1 MSRTAVDIEAIK
13 DRIARNLSEHRIAQS
28 AGEIGQLTAALRR
41 PVTRTFRAHWTGFK
55 IEYPRDT
62 VLLRADLKDG
72 SYWTEGYISLVQPSW
87 VLVFRAKPAKA
98 RGSGGPR
105 PDDKFTHPEAVAG
118 ALRDRQQ
125 SVDAGLVPDEEL
137 IRMEDYD
144 DPVEA
149 TDGFFNYASFY
160 MLKSI
165 DASWDQFGFSPDPS
179 IGWKAE
185 DQTAASLPID
195 EAIDQG
201 LKRSDIIWLTPNTD
215 PTRPLPVWFVYK
227 EGKAFVL
234 SGERQQIVPEARRVR
249 DVHVVTRWKGRDAQ
263 LVEFDAA
270 VRQITAD
277 QRQEFE
283 EIAQLLLAK
292 RQSVTGTPE
301 ENMERWL
308 RECVILELTPRV

>member
-1 MSRTAVDIEAIK
+1 MARTAVDLEAIK
-13 DRIARNLSEHRIAQS
+13 DRIARNLSERRVS
-28 AGEIGQLTAALRR
+28 KGAGEIGQVTAALKK

-62 VLLRADLKDG
+62 VVLRADLKDEAF
-72 SYWTEGYISLVQPSW
+72 WTEGYISLIQPSW
-87 VLVFRAKPAKA
+87 VLSFRKKPAKA

-105 PDDKFTHPEAVAG
+105 PDDKFTHPENVEE
-118 ALRDRQQ
+118 ALRDRQGHI
-125 SVDAGLVPDEEL
+125 DAGLVPDEEL

-149 TDGFFNYASFY
+149 ADAFFNYTSFY
-160 MLKSI
+160 ILKAI
-165 DASWDQFGFSPDPS
+165 DASWDQFGFTPDSS
-179 IGWKAE
+179 IGWKE
-185 DQTAASLPID
+185 VDVTAASLPID

-215 PTRPLPVWFVYK
+215 PSRPLPVWFVYK
-227 EGKAFVL
+227 DGKAYVL
-234 SGERQQIVPEARRVR
+234 SGERQQIVPDAKRVR
-249 DVHVVTRWKGRDAQ
+249 DVHVVTRWKMRDAR

-270 VRQITAD
+270 VRQITAE

-283 EIAQLLLAK
+283 EVAQLLLAK